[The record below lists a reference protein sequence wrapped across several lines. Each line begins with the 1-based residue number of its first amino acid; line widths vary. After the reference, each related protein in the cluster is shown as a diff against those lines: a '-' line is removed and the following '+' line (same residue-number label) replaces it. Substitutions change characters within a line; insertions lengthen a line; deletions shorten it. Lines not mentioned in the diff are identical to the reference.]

1 MGIINAMGSKFG
13 TTAREQ
19 LTYYDFYK
27 WLIEHGILRGKEMTA
42 LFEAI
47 NYDTQIFER
56 RKKKILWI

>member
-42 LFEAI
+42 IRSTA
-47 NYDTQIFER
+47 
-56 RKKKILWI
+56 